1 MKISNI
7 KITKEQ
13 IENSTL
19 NFSFIPLSS
28 EYSGLSK
35 NPNFGD
41 VYIKKEGKKWIV
53 SFHVSP
59 KPGSCLCERIQLD
72 QQFSRRI
79 DAARAG
85 AIARGPYPYDRS
97 PHL

>member
-19 NFSFIPLSS
+19 NFSFIGLPS
-28 EYSGLSK
+28 EYLAISK

-41 VYIKKEGKKWIV
+41 VYPRKEGNKWIV
-53 SFHVSP
+53 SFTVSP
-59 KPGSCLCERIQLD
+59 KPGSCLCERVELD
-72 QQFSRRI
+72 QQFARRI